1 MLWIAEKLNELN
13 ENNEII
19 LQHIDILNILYNL
32 SILMENGEYK
42 YKKINY
48 HELTKDPWPI
58 LNKILT
64 PQTFDDLMPLA
75 LSLDISLDDINIFLV
90 NQCTNVEYIIF
101 YILYL

>member
-1 MLWIAEKLNELN
+1 MNQLN

-32 SILMENGEYK
+32 STTMENGEYK

-58 LNKILT
+58 LNSILT

-75 LSLDISLDDINIFLV
+75 LSLDISLDDIYIFLV
-90 NQCTNVEYIIF
+90 NQSTNIQYFLIV
-101 YILYL
+101 